1 MSEIIG
7 KVYNPYAMS
16 SNGSGLLSGFEYG
29 RKLQKERG
37 LASGFANYVN
47 AKDEEEKKAAL
58 SEMGFADPNATIGLL
73 KAQKQNDVNGGFRQF
88 LTEKAFDKNTPPEQ
102 RKLYYGMAKSLARDP
117 YIKGNESY
125 QNVVGKQQA
134 EAGQP
139 YYQEED
145 FLVDPLANMSD
156 VEVKTVDTI
165 VPKQKPVT
173 AASLAADKKAA
184 EEDAKNRVAFEKDL
198 AQSKARLDAYDA
210 LRSDVE
216 QNANILRKMNAINY
230 GIGEWTDGL
239 FGLENDERQKYAY
252 IKRQIGEMRSNLIN
266 RARQAGQTGINT
278 AKEIEI
284 AAAGIDFDMSAPS
297 LIGAIEQL
305 KKQELRLDNAMAE
318 YYGLGGVEQQPKEDV
333 ISVDEWLKQGR

>member
-1 MSEIIG
+1 MANGFIDGIG
-7 KVYNPYAMS
+7 YPM
-16 SNGSGLLSGFEYG
+16 NG
-29 RKLQKERG
+29 G
-37 LASGFANYVN
+37 LAAGIQMAKIRE
-47 AKDEEEKKAAL
+47 AKDKEQKLGQAMNRYALATDDEGKRTAL
-58 SEMGFADPNATIGLL
+58 SEMALIDPSFTQGFYKQAKGSSGFGNSELGLILDVYENPDKYDEKTRQVVADI
-73 KAQKQNDVNGGFRQF
+73 VRV
-88 LTEKAFDKNTPPEQ
+88 
-102 RKLYYGMAKSLARDP
+102 KSKDP
-117 YIKGNESY
+117 SLRGEGSYESE
-125 QNVVGKQQA
+125 VGKQQA
-134 EAGQP
+134 QGGQP
-139 YYQEED
+139 YVYNRNAQSLSYDDTEMQE
-145 FLVDPLANMSD
+145 P
-156 VEVKTVDTI
+156 VKM
-165 VPKQKPVT
+165 VT
-173 AASLAADKKAA
+173 ASELAADKKAA

-216 QNANILRKMNAINY
+216 QNANILGKMNAINY

-266 RARQAGQTGINT
+266 RAKQAGQTGINT

-318 YYGLGGVEQQPKEDV
+318 YYGMKTGYEQPQENV